1 MPFPPRLIK
10 RGNVYWFRC
19 SIPRDIKGSYPK
31 TEETFSL
38 GTSDYQEALK
48 KLRKASADVDQRFDD
63 HRQWLAKQ
71 REPLLAELTDGQ
83 IKHIEDVYF
92 AHLLTED
99 EDMRMAGLDDAEF
112 EAYGELLDNMD
123 SANRYALSRGGNHA
137 FAEAETAEVL
147 TWDNIDLRLDPASS
161 SWPRVSRALIS
172 AMVRATEAK
181 RKRNEGLPVDTPV
194 MPQPEPKSSEP
205 LASEI
210 MKEWVAEKSRAKG
223 GWTEATATANQL
235 WTERFIAMAGDRALS
250 DYTKS
255 DARMFKSVL
264 LALPPNW
271 TKVKELAKLPMQEAA
286 KRATSLGLEP
296 MAGKNVNK
304 VLGFVRAYWNWAEAN
319 YDHIPSNPFDG
330 LNVKISGKARDERH
344 PFTVDELAKIFRS
357 PIYTGCKS
365 VRYHNSA
372 GDLIPNDQGIYWVPL
387 LGLFTG
393 CRSGEII
400 QLRTEDVKVDG
411 DIAFIDVTDEGD
423 DLSLKNSGSRRRIP
437 VHQTLKDIGFMRF
450 VERQK
455 KLKSARLFPDLP
467 KASDG
472 TYSTAYSTKFGNT
485 LKALDIK
492 HDRISFHSFR
502 HSFEDACR
510 NSRIPLDFVNAL
522 QGHAQQGMAGRY
534 GNGQYGLQLLSEEM
548 AKLKIEGLDLSH
560 LTASKG

>member
-10 RGNVYWFRC
+10 RGNVYCFRC

-123 SANRYALSRGGNHA
+123 SANRYALSRGTMHA

-147 TWDNIDLRLDPASS
+147 TWDNIDLLLDPASP
-161 SWPRVSRALIS
+161 SWPKVSRALIS

-181 RKRNEGLPVDTPV
+181 RKRNEGLPVSTPA
-194 MPQPEPKSSEP
+194 MPEAKLKSTEP

-210 MKEWVAEKSRAKG
+210 MKGWIDEKSRANG
-223 GWTEATATANQL
+223 GWTPTTAKANQL
-235 WTERFIAMAGDRALS
+235 WAERFIAMVGDRALS
-250 DYTKS
+250 TYTKA
-255 DARMFKSVL
+255 DARMFKSSL
-264 LALPPNW
+264 LSLPPNW
-271 TKVKELAKLPMQEAA
+271 TKNKALARLTMLEAA
-286 KRATSLGLEP
+286 NRAKALGLKT
-296 MAGKNVNK
+296 MSGKNANK
-304 VLGFVRAYWNWAEAN
+304 IIGFVHAYWNWAMQN
-319 YDHIPSNPFDG
+319 YDNIPNNPFDG
-330 LNVKISGKARDERH
+330 LKVTISGKARDERQ
-344 PFTVDELAKIFRS
+344 PFTPEELKKIFKS

-365 VRYHNSA
+365 LRYHNTP
-372 GDLIPNDQGIYWVPL
+372 GNLIPTDNGIFWVPL
-387 LGLFTG
+387 IGLYTG

-400 QLRTEDVKVDG
+400 QLATDDVKVDG
-411 DIAFIDVTDEGD
+411 DIAYFEVTDEGD
-423 DLSLKNSGSRRRIP
+423 DQDVKNGGSRRRIP
-437 VHQTLKDIGFMRF
+437 VHQALKDMGLMRF
-450 VERQK
+450 VERQRRR
-455 KLKSARLFPDLP
+455 KSKRLFPEMP
-467 KASDG
+467 KAADG
-472 TYSTAYSTKFGNT
+472 MYSTSYASKFGNT
-485 LKALDIK
+485 LTSLGVK
-492 HDRISFHSFR
+492 HDRNSFHSFR
-502 HSFEDACR
+502 HCFEDACR

-522 QGHAQQGMAGRY
+522 QGHSQRGMAGRY
-534 GNGQYGLQLLSEEM
+534 GHGRYGLELLSEEM
-548 AKLKIEGLDLSH
+548 AKLKIEGVDLSH